1 METKNEINSLGE
13 ITPGKW
19 IPFWSNGNWSMHQLL
34 EYVLAFTGPAK
45 VFLTAFSLSEEPVR
59 KLLLLKD
66 AGQITE
72 LRCLFNDQLKRFK
85 TDILVFSSNVA
96 DEIRTV
102 PVHAKVILIEGR
114 FNVMIIGSANLNR
127 NDRYEAGVICSDQEA
142 FNKMNLSVMLTWQF
156 ATPLNYD

>member
-1 METKNEINSLGE
+1 
-13 ITPGKW
+13 
-19 IPFWSNGNWSMHQLL
+19 MHQLL
-34 EYVLAFTGPAK
+34 EYILEFTGPAK
-45 VFLTAFSLSEEPVR
+45 VLLTAFSLSEEPVR

-85 TDILVFSSNVA
+85 TDILIFSSNVA

-102 PVHAKVILIEGR
+102 PVHAKIMLIQGK
-114 FNVMIIGSANLNR
+114 FNVMVISSANLNR
-127 NDRYEAGVICSDQEA
+127 NDRYEAGVISSDQAA
-142 FNKMNLSVMLTWQF
+142 FEKMLLSVMLTWQF

>member
-1 METKNEINSLGE
+1 MEAKKEIEYLGE
-13 ITPGKW
+13 IIPGKW
-19 IPFWSNGNWSMHQLL
+19 IPFWNNGSWSMHQLL
-34 EYVLAFTGPAK
+34 EYILTFTGPSK

-59 KLLLLKD
+59 KLLLLKE

-85 TDILVFSSNVA
+85 TDILLFSSNVA

-102 PVHAKVILIEGR
+102 PVHAKVILIKGR
-114 FNVMIIGSANLNR
+114 FNVMVIGSANLTR
-127 NDRYEAGVICSDQEA
+127 NERYEAGVISSDQNA
-142 FNKMNLSVMLTWQF
+142 FKQMELSVMLTWQF